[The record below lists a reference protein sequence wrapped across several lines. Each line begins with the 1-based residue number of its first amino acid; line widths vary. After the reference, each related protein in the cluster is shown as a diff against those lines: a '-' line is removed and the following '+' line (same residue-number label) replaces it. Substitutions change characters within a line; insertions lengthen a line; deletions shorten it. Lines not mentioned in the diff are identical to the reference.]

1 MIYKDRTMDGSVQ
14 HKADPIF
21 PRQTIPTLAL
31 YCVKFLTLRNRDYHC
46 LKLLLWYEASVTS
59 LILQECSV
67 AGLGALPAACWPLK
81 EWSWGKKSE
90 CDECPVILLILSL
103 LLMPIMLQAPHIN
116 SSVLLCQTV
125 KVGMRS
131 QSTD

>member
-14 HKADPIF
+14 HKTDPIF
-21 PRQTIPTLAL
+21 PRQTIPILAL
-31 YCVKFLTLRNRDYHC
+31 HCVKFLTLQNGDYHC
-46 LKLLLWYEASVTS
+46 LKLLLWYKPSVTS

-67 AGLGALPAACWPLK
+67 AGLGALPAASWPLK
-81 EWSWGKKSE
+81 ERSWGKKSE

-125 KVGMRS
+125 QVGMKN